1 VKRATDKRRRL
12 REGMAADRPLV
23 LLGAHDA
30 MSARLVEA
38 AGFEAVWVSGFG
50 VSTMEHALP
59 DLNLI
64 TMSEALA
71 AGKRIDDACELP
83 VVADV
88 DNGYGGLVNVVRT
101 VVEYDR
107 AGLAGVCIEDNLF
120 PKRNSLFQ
128 GEAKRE
134 LIPRDEQARRLAA
147 AKRAQESPEFTM
159 IARVESLIAGHG
171 IPDACDR
178 AEAYASAGADAVLI
192 HSKERTGLEIRGFLE
207 AWQKRDCPIPLVCVP
222 TLFPDFT
229 AEELHELGFQMVI
242 WANQLMRASVQA
254 MEQTLE
260 ILRRERKVAAADP
273 SIASVNH
280 IFELAK
286 TQETI
291 ALEEE

>member
-1 VKRATDKRRRL
+1 MTRATAKRL
-12 REGMAADRPLV
+12 RLRAGMAGERPLV

-30 MSARLVEA
+30 MSARLVEV
-38 AGFEAVWVSGFG
+38 AGFDAVWVSGFG
-50 VSTMEHALP
+50 VSTMQHALP

-71 AGKRIDDACELP
+71 AGKRIDDACGLP

-101 VVEYDR
+101 LVEYDR

-134 LIPRDEQARRLAA
+134 LIPRAEQSRRLAE

-171 IPDACDR
+171 VDDACDR
-178 AEAYASAGADAVLI
+178 GEAYAEAGADAVLI
-192 HSKERTGLEIRGFLE
+192 HSKEKTGREIRSFLE
-207 AWQKRDCPIPLVCVP
+207 SWRKRDCEIPLVCVP
-222 TLFPDFT
+222 TLFPGFT
-229 AEELHELGFQMVI
+229 AEELYELGFQVVI

-260 ILRRERKVAAADP
+260 VLRAERKLVAVDP
-273 SIASVNH
+273 SIARVDH

-291 ALEEE
+291 ALEEG

>member
-1 VKRATDKRRRL
+1 MTRATDKRRRL
-12 REGMAADRPLV
+12 REGIAADRPLV

-101 VVEYDR
+101 LVEYDR
-107 AGLAGVCIEDNLF
+107 AGLAGICIEDNLF

-128 GEAKRE
+128 GEARRE
-134 LIPRDEQARRLAA
+134 LIPREEQTRRLAA
-147 AKRAQESPEFTM
+147 AKRAQESPEFTV

-171 IPDACDR
+171 IVDACDR
-178 AEAYASAGADAVLI
+178 AEAYAGAGADAVLI
-192 HSKERTGLEIRGFLE
+192 HSKEKTGREIRGFLE
-207 AWQKRDCPIPLVCVP
+207 AWTKRDCPIPLVCVP
-222 TLFPDFT
+222 TLFPGFT
-229 AEELHELGFQMVI
+229 AEELHELGFQVVI

-260 ILRRERKVAAADP
+260 LLRAERRLVAADP
-273 SIASVNH
+273 SIASVDH

-286 TQETI
+286 TRETI
-291 ALEEE
+291 ALEEG